1 MEFSGVMQTIWIR
14 EKPKTYTIIS
24 SEKNICIAHIACS
37 DSDSTNNM
45 YLGFFGQDRAESFR
59 EATTVC
65 FSIVVTEFTD
75 YDSRATGTFT
85 YDLNVRT
92 SLAQ

>member
-1 MEFSGVMQTIWIR
+1 
-14 EKPKTYTIIS
+14 
-24 SEKNICIAHIACS
+24 
-37 DSDSTNNM
+37 M
-45 YLGFFGQDRAESFR
+45 YLVFFGQDRAESFR

-85 YDLNVRT
+85 SMTLTFERHLHSNTMMNQHVR
-92 SLAQ
+92 A